1 MPEYNEPTGHPMDE
15 IAQRF
20 KASKISTPDMPAPSV
35 VSRSDQAAPDDA
47 TGSEIKPEPATG
59 AVLGPLSLSADQI
72 AAPAFFV
79 DRQLSLVWIA
89 PDGADPFSQA
99 LAREWEEASTDNI
112 FNLLLRPAVKAAIS
126 DWQAFFSFV
135 YILLR
140 RSTSREVFDSGT
152 VFVSTDLTP
161 DTDSHP
167 SRSRTRHPFEVDSC
181 LIGANAATAEPLLQL
196 FGLGFD
202 EGSLF
207 LVRRGHRQAAASG
220 ERGNLAPAGS
230 GDAVASKTAVCILS
244 ARLNDSHR
252 IADTMLPDYFFR
264 LMNQIGDAADDVAR
278 ALGGTRAAGSGAGI
292 QYVFTESAG
301 RNPIFSAICCATR
314 LNQRM
319 QSLQAALTAKQGW
332 VDDICLNMG
341 ISHGTDEAATR
352 EQSAGSMEIMIPGG
366 ASDQASLL
374 SAFAEKGEIWITRQ
388 TVGQLPK
395 KQIDQV
401 VLGVDR
407 QGKFLR
413 NFFIRLSDLGRDTG
427 TSHHNVDMNTL
438 SIARIVNIERQG
450 PDKPIA
456 REV

>member
-1 MPEYNEPTGHPMDE
+1 MPEYNEPSGHPMDE

-20 KASKISTPDMPAPSV
+20 KTSKTPTPDLPAPSV
-35 VSRSDQAAPDDA
+35 VSPSDQAAPADL

-59 AVLGPLSLSADQI
+59 AILGPLSLSTDQI

-79 DRQLSLVWIA
+79 DRQLSLVWLA
-89 PDGADPFSQA
+89 PDGTDPFSQA
-99 LAREWEEASTDNI
+99 LAREWEAASTDNI
-112 FNLLLRPAVKAAIS
+112 FNLLLRPAVKGTIS

-135 YILLR
+135 YVLLR

-152 VFVSTDLTP
+152 VFVSSDLTP

-167 SRSRTRHPFEVDSC
+167 SRRQTRHPFEVDSC
-181 LIGANAATAEPLLQL
+181 LIGANEATTEPLLQL

-202 EGSLF
+202 EGTLF
-207 LVRRGHRQAAASG
+207 LVRRGLRHGAATG
-220 ERGNLAPAGS
+220 DRGNLAPVGS
-230 GDAVASKTAVCILS
+230 GEAVASKTAICMLS

-252 IADTMLPDYFFR
+252 IADTMLPDYFFK
-264 LMNQIGDAADDVAR
+264 LMNQIGEAADDVAR

-341 ISHGTDEAATR
+341 ISHGTDEATTR
-352 EQSAGSMEIMIPGG
+352 QPAGSMEIMIPGG
-366 ASDQASLL
+366 ASDQASRL
-374 SAFAEKGEIWITRQ
+374 SAIAEKGEIWITRQ
-388 TVGQLPK
+388 AVGQLPK

>member
-1 MPEYNEPTGHPMDE
+1 MDE

-20 KASKISTPDMPAPSV
+20 KASKISTPDLPAPSV
-35 VSRSDQAAPDDA
+35 VSRSDQAAPADA
-47 TGSEIKPEPATG
+47 TGSEIKPEPATR

-79 DRQLSLVWIA
+79 DRQLSLVWLA

-99 LAREWEEASTDNI
+99 LAREWEAASTDNI
-112 FNLLLRPAVKAAIS
+112 FNLLLRPAVKATIS

-167 SRSRTRHPFEVDSC
+167 SRSRHPFEVDSC
-181 LIGANAATAEPLLQL
+181 LIGANSATGDPPLQI
-196 FGLGFD
+196 FGLVFD
-202 EGSLF
+202 GGTLF
-207 LVRRGHRQAAASG
+207 LVRQGHRHTAATG
-220 ERGNLAPAGS
+220 DRVKPAPVGS
-230 GDAVASKTAVCILS
+230 GDAVASKKAVCILS

-278 ALGGTRAAGSGAGI
+278 ALGGTRAGSSGAGI

-314 LNQRM
+314 LNHRM

-332 VDDICLNMG
+332 ADDICLNMG
-341 ISHGTDEAATR
+341 ISHGTDEATTR
-352 EQSAGSMEIMIPGG
+352 EPAGSMEIMIPGG

-374 SAFAEKGEIWITRQ
+374 SAIAEKGEIWITKQ
-388 TVGQLPK
+388 AIGQLPK

-450 PDKPIA
+450 PDKLIA